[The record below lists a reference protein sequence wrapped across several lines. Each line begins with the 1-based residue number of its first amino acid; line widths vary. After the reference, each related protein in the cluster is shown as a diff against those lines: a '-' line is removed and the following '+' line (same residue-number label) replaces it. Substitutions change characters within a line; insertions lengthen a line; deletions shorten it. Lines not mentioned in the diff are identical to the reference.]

1 MGQRSQR
8 LKRGRG
14 RRASGLSGWLAGPA
28 GRWWENTRDA
38 AERGAML
45 GRGGSGDFGPGEWH
59 RWAKRWV
66 REGEKNGPAGWVA
79 VGLGLVLD
87 LLLFSNSYSFSKAN
101 TQILFEF
108 KFQFEFKPNTQT
120 KRTMH
125 QHECNIKFLNL
136 DKF

>member
-66 REGEKNGPAGWVA
+66 REGEKNGPAGWFA
-79 VGLGLVLD
+79 GLSGGFGPGWCGFSFSISI
-87 LLLFSNSYSFSKAN
+87 LLFQ
-101 TQILFEF
+101 TLL
-108 KFQFEFKPNTQT
+108 KPN
-120 KRTMH
+120 
-125 QHECNIKFLNL
+125 
-136 DKF
+136 

>member
-45 GRGGSGDFGPGEWH
+45 GRGRSGDFGPGEWH
-59 RWAKRWV
+59 RWAKRGV
-66 REGEKNGPAGWVA
+66 RKGEKNRPAGWVA
-79 VGLGLVLD
+79 VGLGLVLG
-87 LLLFSNSYSFSKAN
+87 LFLFSNSFPLFFFLFQTKL
-101 TQILFEF
+101 ILFEF
-108 KFQFEFKPNTQT
+108 KFEFQFKP
-120 KRTMH
+120 H
-125 QHECNIKFLNL
+125 SIK
-136 DKF
+136 